1 MQYINKLTL
10 RYMIE
15 HCPNKLYFENYSR
28 GTLIDICYI
37 MLEMYQKEH
46 ILNKVSKNS

>member
-1 MQYINKLTL
+1 MQYINKITL

-15 HCPNKLYFENYSR
+15 HCPNKLYFENFNR
-28 GTLIDICYI
+28 AVLIDACYI

-46 ILNKVSKNS
+46 ILNVLKK